1 MRAAGRSGDH
11 WRGRGVAGSG
21 AFITAILAPLMGV
34 ALLGLLLLP
43 RQSAGYIEVPMSLGY
58 IIQ

>member
-1 MRAAGRSGDH
+1 MFWWSVKRRLLAGF
-11 WRGRGVAGSG
+11 GV
-21 AFITAILAPLMGV
+21 LA
-34 ALLGLLLLP
+34 LLLLP